1 MYTNDTFCVCINI
14 PKCNDTASYLMDLY
28 KESLL
33 RQLFLSFQSSEMGFQ
48 QLKVI
53 RVYQHALFLYNNSNW
68 KKAQENL

>member
-1 MYTNDTFCVCINI
+1 MYTNDIFCVRINI

-33 RQLFLSFQSSEMGFQ
+33 RQLFLSLQSSEMGFQ

-53 RVYQHALFLYNNSNW
+53 RVYQHALFFIMRSYNNSD
-68 KKAQENL
+68 